1 MRMRKMIIIVSC
13 LLFVLTMSVLRAQ
26 EQNYV
31 ANVSKTGTSAA
42 NFLRIGIGARALAMG
57 GAFVAVADD
66 PTAVYW
72 NVAGLAKLQRNGVAF
87 THTEWVAD
95 INHDFGVASFD
106 LGTYGTLGFSFI
118 SLNMGDMKVRTV
130 EEPEGTGE
138 TFGGGDFAFSV
149 AYAKRLTDDF
159 SIGISPKFIQE
170 TIWDMK
176 ATAWAVDLGAHYR
189 TPFPSIILGMSITN
203 FGTDMQIEGDNTIVL
218 YDFDEATGGNNE
230 RITADLK
237 TEKWPLPLNF
247 QVGLAYEAFQTRDH
261 TLTLALDALHPNN
274 NYESV
279 NVGVEYILQ
288 ERFALRGGYKSLFLD
303 ESEESFTFGAGLK
316 HYVMGNVVVRI
327 DYAYADFGRL
337 ENAQKFSL
345 GIDF

>member
-1 MRMRKMIIIVSC
+1 MKKHLFACAGIIFFIGMVGN
-13 LLFVLTMSVLRAQ
+13 MSAQ

-31 ANVSKTGTSAA
+31 PNVSKTGTSAA
-42 NFLRIGIGARALAMG
+42 NFLRIGVGARALSMG
-57 GAFVAVADD
+57 GAFVAIADD
-66 PTAVYW
+66 PTAMYW
-72 NVAGLAKLQRNGVAF
+72 NVAGIAKLGRSGLAF
-87 THTEWVAD
+87 THTEWIAD
-95 INHDFGVASFD
+95 INHDFGAVCFD
-106 LGTYGTLGFSFI
+106 LGAYGCLGFSFI
-118 SLNMGDMKVRTV
+118 SLNMGEMKVRSV
-130 EEPEGTGE
+130 EAPEGTGE
-138 TFGGGDFAFSV
+138 TFSGGDFAFSV

-159 SIGISPKFIQE
+159 SIGINPKFVQE

-176 ATAWAVDLGAHYR
+176 AQAWAVDLGAHYR
-189 TPFPSIILGMSITN
+189 TPFPGIILGMAITN
-203 FGTDMQIEGDNTIVL
+203 FGTDMQMSGDNTIVL
-218 YDFDEATGGNNE
+218 YDFDTETVGNNE

-247 QVGLAYEAFQTRDH
+247 QVGLAYEALRTREH

-279 NVGVEYILQ
+279 NIGAEYIFN
-288 ERFALRGGYKSLFLD
+288 ETFALRGGYKSLFL
-303 ESEESFTFGAGLK
+303 EETEESFTLGAGLK
-316 HYVMGNVVVRI
+316 HFVMGNVVIRI